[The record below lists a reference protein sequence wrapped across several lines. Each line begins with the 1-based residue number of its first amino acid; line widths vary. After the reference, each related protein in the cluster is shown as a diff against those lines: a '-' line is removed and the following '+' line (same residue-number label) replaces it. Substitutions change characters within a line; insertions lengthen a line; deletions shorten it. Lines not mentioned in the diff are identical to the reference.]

1 MIKPIDVFTRLS
13 FFIVLFFIFYPNLSI
28 AQYETLL
35 HKPYGQNVDGIHSMY
50 RDLININDSLKRAEK
65 AQEIKKFALQNND
78 QTLALNVDFF
88 LNFWNTFYQ
97 NQPKDVSLLKL
108 KRQVEYYSHKDI
120 DFLYE
125 RSLRALAEYYWKIEQ
140 NYELAFEQYLI
151 LDNRIELI
159 NSDDYPEKAR
169 DLMQIGEAYYYYQD
183 YHLALSYF
191 KKAIVIPET
200 HFNSGV
206 INSARNTMGL
216 CYQELHQFDSA
227 AACFN
232 EILLSD
238 FPEATAW
245 KKIAR
250 GNIGANLYFQ
260 GDYDSAIPLI
270 EDDLSSSIETN
281 DFGSCAGAAI
291 GLADIYLLKGNLSI
305 SKKYIDLAR
314 HYIFISGQKDRNKNL
329 FSIMSKWCI
338 VNGDKEMSL
347 KYIDSTVLAIEEYN
361 KKYSALN
368 VLRAQQK
375 IDLQN
380 LKIQSSERERD
391 VQRRIAIRNTLVLIV
406 LILIITLILV
416 YYVQKKKQLEK
427 DAEIK
432 NATHVIEKSKFQLNA
447 FMEQILL
454 KNRLI
459 RDLESKIKHVDADNQ
474 NVLLELRQKTILT
487 EDDWLQF
494 KSLFEK
500 VHSGYLYRLNEKYP
514 EFSPAEIRF
523 MSLAKLKFSNKEM
536 AATLGV
542 SSQSI
547 RTNWYRIRKKL
558 NLNDDISLDELVN
571 DI

>member
-1 MIKPIDVFTRLS
+1 MAKSKDVFTRLS
-13 FFIVLFFIFYPNLSI
+13 FFIVLSFLFYPSISI
-28 AQYETLL
+28 AQYEILL

-65 AQEIKKFALQNND
+65 AQEIKRFALQHND

-88 LNFWNTFYQ
+88 LNFWNSFYQ
-97 NQPKDVSLLKL
+97 NQPKEISLLKL
-108 KRQVEYYSHKDI
+108 KRQVDKYFHKDI

-151 LDNRIELI
+151 LDSRIEQI
-159 NSDDYPEKAR
+159 NSEDYPEKAR
-169 DLMQIGEAYYYYQD
+169 DLMQIGEAYYYFQD
-183 YHLALSYF
+183 YHLAISYF

-200 HFNSGV
+200 PFNSGV

-232 EILLSD
+232 KILISE
-238 FPEATAW
+238 FPEAIAW

-250 GNIGANLYFQ
+250 GNLGANLYFK
-260 GDYDSAIPLI
+260 GDYDKAIPLI
-270 EDDLSSSIETN
+270 EDDLSSSIEIN

-291 GLADIYLLKGNLSI
+291 GLADIHLIKGNLSI

-314 HYIFISGQKDRNKNL
+314 HYIYKSGQKDRNKNL

-338 VNGDKEMSL
+338 ANDNKELSL

-380 LKIQSSERERD
+380 LKIQNSERERD
-391 VQRRIAIRNTLVLIV
+391 VQRRIAIRNTLALVVI
-406 LILIITLILV
+406 ILIIILVLV

-427 DAEIK
+427 DAEIRSA
-432 NATHVIEKSKFQLNA
+432 NHIIENSKYQLKA
-447 FMEQILL
+447 FMEQVLL
-454 KNRLI
+454 KNSLI
-459 RDLESKIKHVDADNQ
+459 RDLERKIKHIDIDNQ
-474 NVLLELRQKTILT
+474 NILLELQQKTILT
-487 EDDWLQF
+487 EEDWQQF
-494 KSLFEK
+494 KILFEK
-500 VHSGYLYRLNEKYP
+500 VHEGFLLRLKDKFP
-514 EFSPAEIRF
+514 ELSSAEIRF
-523 MSLAKLKFSNKEM
+523 MSLAKLRFSNKEM

-542 SSQSI
+542 SPQSV
-547 RTNWYRIRKKL
+547 RTNWYRIRKKI
-558 NLNDDISLDELVN
+558 NLNENISLDDLVN
-571 DI
+571 SI